1 VRGEPSG
8 MGSRL
13 LPLSLA
19 LGAVVAGAAGSNRMA
34 FILVLLTIPCAAA
47 ASFVAISDAL
57 EGRAARLRAVST
69 SIALSLIVIG
79 CAVRESAP
87 RGGHVPAFAVSTLV
101 AAMVVYT
108 LPALVWLLE
117 PLRLRPQPSRVRV
130 RTLPDA

>member
-1 VRGEPSG
+1 

-13 LPLSLA
+13 LPFSLA
-19 LGAVVAGAAGSNRMA
+19 LAALVAGAAGSDRAA
-34 FILVLLTIPCAAA
+34 FALVLLGIPCAAA

-69 SIALSLIVIG
+69 SVALALIVIG
-79 CAVRESAP
+79 STVRASAP
-87 RGGHVPAFAVSTLV
+87 RGGHVPPFAVSTLV
-101 AAMVVYT
+101 AAMLLYT

-117 PLRLRPQPSRVRV
+117 PLRLRPRPARVRV

>member
-1 VRGEPSG
+1 

-19 LGAVVAGAAGSNRMA
+19 LGALVAGAAGSDRVA
-34 FILVLLTIPCAAA
+34 FVLVLLAIPCAAA

-69 SIALSLIVIG
+69 SVALALIVIG
-79 CAVRESAP
+79 CTVRESAP
-87 RGGHVPAFAVSTLV
+87 RGGHVPPFAVSTLV
-101 AAMVVYT
+101 IAMIVYT

-117 PLRLRPQPSRVRV
+117 PLRLRPRPARVRV
-130 RTLPDA
+130 RTLPGA